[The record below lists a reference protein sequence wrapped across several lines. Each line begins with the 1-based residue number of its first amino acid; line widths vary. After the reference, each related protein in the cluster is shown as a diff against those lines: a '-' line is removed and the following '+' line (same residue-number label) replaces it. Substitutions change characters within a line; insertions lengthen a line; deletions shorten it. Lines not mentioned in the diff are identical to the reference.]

1 MENAGEGVFAVI
13 ILPFCNAAEMMKM
26 RSIKGEVSICFGT
39 RVFKELL
46 LHLWFKCQ
54 QITSVPQKQSLEAGC
69 VACFYHG
76 VYIEVVTIEI

>member
-1 MENAGEGVFAVI
+1 
-13 ILPFCNAAEMMKM
+13 MMKM

-54 QITSVPQKQSLEAGC
+54 QITSVPQKQSLGAGC

-76 VYIEVVTIEI
+76 IYIEVVTNEMWSVWGVDVIRLHTLGGG